1 MKIGILGGGGWGTS
15 LALHLFRK
23 KYEIKLWFH
32 SEETFKIVKETK
44 ENIYY
49 LPGFLI
55 PNEIKLTNEIE
66 EVIDFSEIIF
76 IVIPSQY
83 TRDVLNKIEKKKAR
97 NKIFLIASKGIEMK
111 SGKRMSEVLEEV
123 IETKNYA
130 ILSGPNFSK
139 EVALRVPTSSVVAS
153 EDERIAETFQNL
165 LTNEYFRVYTSR
177 DSIGVELGGSLKNVL
192 AIASG
197 ISDGLG
203 FGVNTKAS
211 LITRGIKEMIR
222 VGKKF
227 GAKEETFYGLSG
239 IGDLVAT
246 SFSNLSRNRW
256 FGEMIG
262 RGIKPR
268 EIISSTRQVIEGVY
282 TSKVVYEN
290 NKDLDL
296 PIMSEVYHIIYE
308 NKDPMLAVRSLMT
321 RVLKSE
327 ED

>member
-15 LALHLFRK
+15 LGLHLYRK
-23 KYEIKLWFH
+23 RFNVIIWFH
-32 SEETFKIVKETK
+32 SKETLKIVKETR
-44 ENIYY
+44 ENIFY
-49 LPGFLI
+49 LPGFII
-55 PNEIKLTNEIE
+55 PNEIELTNNID
-66 EVIDFSEIIF
+66 EVIENSEIIF
-76 IVIPSQY
+76 IVIPSQHV
-83 TRDVLNKIEKKKAR
+83 REVLLSIDKNKIR

-111 SGKRMSEVLEEV
+111 TGKRMSEVIEEV
-123 IETKNYA
+123 LDTENYA

-139 EVALRVPTSSVVAS
+139 EVALRIPTSSVVAS
-153 EDERIAETFQNL
+153 NDEKLSETFQNL

-211 LITRGIKEMIR
+211 LITRGLKEMVR
-222 VGKKF
+222 VGKKY

-239 IGDLVAT
+239 LGDLVAT

-262 RGIKPR
+262 RGIKPK
-268 EIISSTRQVIEGVY
+268 EILSSTRQVIEGVY
-282 TSKVVYEN
+282 TAKVIYDN
-290 NKDLDL
+290 NKELDL
-296 PIMSEVYHIIYE
+296 PIMNEVYYIIYE
-308 NKDPMLAVRSLMT
+308 NKEPMLSVRNLMT
-321 RVLKSE
+321 RILKSE
-327 ED
+327 EN

>member
-15 LALHLFRK
+15 LGLHLYRK
-23 KYEIKLWFH
+23 KFNVTIWVH
-32 SEETFKIVKETK
+32 SKETLKIIKETK
-44 ENIYY
+44 ENIFY
-49 LPGFLI
+49 LPGFII
-55 PNEIKLTNEIE
+55 PNEIELTNNID
-66 EVIDFSEIIF
+66 EVIENCEIIF
-76 IVIPSQY
+76 IVVPSQHV
-83 TRDVLNKIEKKKAR
+83 REVLLSIDKNKIR

-111 SGKRMSEVLEEV
+111 TGKRMSEIIEEV
-123 IETKNYA
+123 LETKNYA

-139 EVALRVPTSSVVAS
+139 EVALRIPTSSVVAS
-153 EDERIAETFQNL
+153 NDEKLGETFQNL
-165 LTNEYFRVYTSR
+165 LTNDYFRVYTSR

-211 LITRGIKEMIR
+211 LITRGLKEMIR
-222 VGKKF
+222 VGKKY

-239 IGDLVAT
+239 LGDLVAT

-262 RGIKPR
+262 RGIKPK

-282 TSKVVYEN
+282 TAKVIFEN
-290 NKDLDL
+290 NKEIDL
-296 PIMSEVYHIIYE
+296 PIMNEVYYIIYE
-308 NKDPMLAVRSLMT
+308 NKEPMLSVRNLMT
-321 RVLKSE
+321 RILKSE
-327 ED
+327 EN

>member
-1 MKIGILGGGGWGTS
+1 MKIGILGGGGWGTA
-15 LALHLFRK
+15 LGLHLYRK
-23 KYEIKLWFH
+23 KFDIIIWFH
-32 SEETFKIVKETK
+32 SEETLKIVRETR

-49 LPGFLI
+49 LPGFII
-55 PNEIKLTNEIE
+55 PSEIELTNNLE
-66 EVIDFSEIIF
+66 EIIDKTDIIF
-76 IVIPSQY
+76 VVVPSQNV
-83 TRDVLNKIEKKKAR
+83 RDVLLKINKDKIR

-111 SGKRMSEVLEEV
+111 TGKRMSEVLEDTLK
-123 IETKNYA
+123 TKNYA

-139 EVALRVPTSSVVAS
+139 EVALRIPTSSVIAS
-153 EDERIAETFQNL
+153 NDEKLNEIFQNL

-192 AIASG
+192 AIAAG

-211 LITRGIKEMIR
+211 LITRGIKEMVR
-222 VGKKF
+222 VGKKY

-239 IGDLVAT
+239 LGDLVAT

-262 RGIKPR
+262 RGIKPK
-268 EIISSTRQVIEGVY
+268 EIISSTRQVIEGIF

-296 PIMSEVYHIIYE
+296 PIMSEVYYIIYE
-308 NKDPMLAVRSLMT
+308 NKEPIISVKSLMT
-321 RVLKSE
+321 RNLKSE
-327 ED
+327 EN

>member
-15 LALHLFRK
+15 LGLHLYRK
-23 KYEIKLWFH
+23 KFNVTIWVH
-32 SEETFKIVKETK
+32 SKETLKIIKETK
-44 ENIYY
+44 ENIFY
-49 LPGFLI
+49 LPGFII
-55 PNEIKLTNEIE
+55 PNEIELTNNID
-66 EVIDFSEIIF
+66 EVIENCEIIF
-76 IVIPSQY
+76 IVVPSQHV
-83 TRDVLNKIEKKKAR
+83 REVLLSIDKNKIR

-111 SGKRMSEVLEEV
+111 TGKRMSEIIEEV
-123 IETKNYA
+123 LETKNYA

-139 EVALRVPTSSVVAS
+139 EVALRIPTSSVVAS
-153 EDERIAETFQNL
+153 NDEKLGETFQIL
-165 LTNEYFRVYTSR
+165 LTNDYFRVYTSR

-211 LITRGIKEMIR
+211 LITRGLKEMIR
-222 VGKKF
+222 VGKKY

-239 IGDLVAT
+239 LGDLVAT

-262 RGIKPR
+262 RGIKPK

-282 TSKVVYEN
+282 TAKVIFDN
-290 NKDLDL
+290 NKELDL
-296 PIMSEVYHIIYE
+296 PIMNEIYYIIYE
-308 NKDPMLAVRSLMT
+308 NKEPMLSVRNLMT
-321 RVLKSE
+321 RILKSE
-327 ED
+327 EN

>member
-15 LALHLFRK
+15 LALHLYRK
-23 KYEIKLWFH
+23 KFDITIWFH
-32 SEETFKIVKETK
+32 SKETLNVVKETR

-49 LPGFLI
+49 LPGFII
-55 PNEIKLTNEIE
+55 PKEINLTNSIE
-66 EVIDFSEIIF
+66 EIVELSEIIF
-76 IVIPSQY
+76 IVVPSQFV
-83 TRDVLNKIEKKKAR
+83 RDVLTKIDKRKIG

-111 SGKRMSEVLEEV
+111 TGKRISEVLEEV
-123 IETKNYA
+123 LETKDYV

-139 EVALRVPTSSVVAS
+139 EVALRIPTSSVIAS
-153 EDERIAETFQNL
+153 KDENLLEVFQKL

-177 DSIGVELGGSLKNVL
+177 DSIGVEFGGSLKNVL
-192 AIASG
+192 AIAAG

-211 LITRGIKEMIR
+211 LITRGIKEMVR
-222 VGKKF
+222 VGIKY

-239 IGDLVAT
+239 LGDLVAT

-262 RGIKPR
+262 RGIKPK

-282 TSKVVYEN
+282 TTKVVYEN

-296 PIMSEVYHIIYE
+296 PIMSEIYYIIYE
-308 NKDPMLAVRSLMT
+308 NKEPMLAVRSLMT

-327 ED
+327 EN

>member
-15 LALHLFRK
+15 LGLHLYRK
-23 KYEIKLWFH
+23 KFNVTIWVH
-32 SEETFKIVKETK
+32 SKETLKIIKETK
-44 ENIYY
+44 ENIFY
-49 LPGFLI
+49 LPGFII
-55 PNEIKLTNEIE
+55 PNEIELTNNID
-66 EVIDFSEIIF
+66 EVIENCEVIF
-76 IVIPSQY
+76 IVVPSQHV
-83 TRDVLNKIEKKKAR
+83 REVLLSIDKNKIR

-111 SGKRMSEVLEEV
+111 TGKRMSEIIEEV
-123 IETKNYA
+123 LETKNYA

-139 EVALRVPTSSVVAS
+139 EVALRIPTSSVVAS
-153 EDERIAETFQNL
+153 NDEKLGETFQNL
-165 LTNEYFRVYTSR
+165 LTNDYFRVYTSR

-211 LITRGIKEMIR
+211 LITRGLKEMIR
-222 VGKKF
+222 VGKKY

-239 IGDLVAT
+239 LGDLVAT

-262 RGIKPR
+262 RGIKPK

-282 TSKVVYEN
+282 TAKVIFDN
-290 NKDLDL
+290 NKELDL
-296 PIMSEVYHIIYE
+296 PIMNEIYYIIYE
-308 NKDPMLAVRSLMT
+308 NKEPMLSVRNLMT
-321 RVLKSE
+321 RILKSE
-327 ED
+327 EN

>member
-23 KYEIKLWFH
+23 KYEIAIWFH
-32 SEETFKIVKETK
+32 SIETLKIVKETR

-55 PNEIKLTNEIE
+55 PSEIKLTNEIE
-66 EVIDFSEIIF
+66 EVIDFSEIIL
-76 IVIPSQY
+76 IVIPSQF
-83 TRDVLNKIEKKKAR
+83 TRDILNKIEKKKVR

-123 IETKNYA
+123 LETKNYA

-153 EDERIAETFQNL
+153 DDEKIAETFQNL
-165 LTNEYFRVYTSR
+165 LTNDYFRVYTSR

-192 AIASG
+192 AIAAG

-239 IGDLVAT
+239 MGDLVAT

-262 RGIKPR
+262 RRIKPK

-282 TSKVVYEN
+282 TSKVVFEN
-290 NKDLDL
+290 NKELDL
-296 PIMSEVYHIIYE
+296 PIMSEVYYIIYE
-308 NKDPMLAVRSLMT
+308 NKEPMLAVRSLMT

-327 ED
+327 EN

>member
-15 LALHLFRK
+15 LGLHLYRK
-23 KYEIKLWFH
+23 KFDIITWFH
-32 SEETFKIVKETK
+32 SEETLKVIKETR
-44 ENIYY
+44 ENIFY
-49 LPGFLI
+49 LPGFII
-55 PNEIKLTNEIE
+55 PNEIELTNYLE
-66 EVIDFSEIIF
+66 EVIENTDIIF

-83 TRDVLNKIEKKKAR
+83 VREVIMKIDKNKIR

-111 SGKRMSEVLEEV
+111 TGKRMSEVLEEV
-123 IETKNYA
+123 LETKNYA

-139 EVALRVPTSSVVAS
+139 EVALRIPTSTVVAS
-153 EDERIAETFQNL
+153 KDENLCLIFQNL

-177 DSIGVELGGSLKNVL
+177 DSIGVEIGGSLKNVL

-227 GAKEETFYGLSG
+227 GANEETFYGLSG
-239 IGDLVAT
+239 LGDLVAT

-262 RGIKPR
+262 RGIKPK

-282 TSKVVYEN
+282 TAKVIYEN
-290 NKDLDL
+290 NSELDL
-296 PIMSEVYHIIYE
+296 PIITEVYNILYK
-308 NKDPMLAVRSLMT
+308 NKEPMLSVRNLMT
-321 RVLKSE
+321 RILKSE
-327 ED
+327 EN